1 MLKKKYQ
8 NYNDLYEY
16 RTTFKII
23 DKSFPTP
30 KPNNEYWDL
39 NPITPKGEGW
49 QLVNSQTVIQDGQ
62 LLRLFDWE
70 RPVLSKRK
78 ITRDNSKDTHY
89 EDDTI
94 PANVSN
100 KNAPFISRY

>member
-16 RTTFKII
+16 RTTFKVI
-23 DKSFPTP
+23 DSTFPAP
-30 KPNNEYWDL
+30 KPNNEYWDI

-49 QLVNSQTVIQDGQ
+49 QLVNSQTVIRDGQ
-62 LLRLFDWE
+62 LIRLFDWE

-78 ITRDNSKDTHY
+78 IRTDNVSLQ
-89 EDDTI
+89 DDHFESI
-94 PANVSN
+94 PSHISN
-100 KNAPFISRY
+100 KNNAFPSR